1 MINSTEK
8 LTCAICG
15 KRYGD
20 WDNPD
25 SPDEAFSTVKD
36 MRDLKIE
43 VDDKPYDWEQNCC
56 EKCEEIYEKI
66 NRTFGLER
74 VERSYESA
82 NIAFG
87 KKDDDGKWLYQY
99 RMWVLG
105 KNEFIE
111 LGRFG
116 SYGTGLVTQRI
127 DGRSGSESV
136 YEMDVNNPS
145 EWGFI
150 SRMIE
155 DGVHG
160 VLEDGAEMISLNERQ
175 LASK

>member
-1 MINSTEK
+1 MISSTEK

-15 KRYGD
+15 KRFGD

-25 SPDEAFSTVKD
+25 SPDEAFSTVRD
-36 MRDLKIE
+36 MRELKIE
-43 VDDKPYDWEQNCC
+43 IDGKPYDWEKNCC
-56 EKCEEIYEKI
+56 EKCEEIYEKV
-66 NRTFGLER
+66 NHVFGLKM

-87 KKDDDGKWLYQY
+87 KKDENGKWLYQY

-111 LGRFG
+111 LGRYS
-116 SYGTGLVTQRI
+116 SYGTGIVTQRL
-127 DGRSGSESV
+127 DGRSGSETV
-136 YEMDVNNPS
+136 NEMNVNHSN

-150 SRMIE
+150 SRMVE

-160 VLEDGAEMISLNERQ
+160 VLGEGAEMISANERQ